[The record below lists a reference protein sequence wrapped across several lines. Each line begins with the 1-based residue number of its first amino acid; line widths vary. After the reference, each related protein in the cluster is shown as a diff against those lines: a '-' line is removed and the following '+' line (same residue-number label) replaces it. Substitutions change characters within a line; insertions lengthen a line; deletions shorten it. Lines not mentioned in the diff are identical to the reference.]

1 MRTFRTTASLA
12 LAASLALGLTACQGD
27 DAPGTI
33 TDYAPPTTSSSG
45 PAPSGTPSTS
55 GPSAT
60 PSSTPASTGS
70 TSSAGTRT
78 PPPDNPGPPVTAGSS
93 AEAPVKHGE
102 LAPDKAIST
111 TLSNLGSGP
120 ATRIT
125 VERLGAYSSG
135 SSSTTNLFAV
145 LRATSTERGTVT
157 VQFVLR
163 DARGDVVAIE
173 DEQVPVGGLTD
184 EIKVLSTSKT
194 LSGAE
199 TSATTVSLRVK
210 DNQPDDYATVAEVDP
225 SFSFGQN
232 DSGTPQV
239 SGRYRT
245 VGKGSAN
252 LLSVVCSD
260 SSGRTL
266 TDTGVGT
273 EKGAPAWSTFE
284 LSLDDAPTG
293 FRPARCWVGH

>member
-1 MRTFRTTASLA
+1 MRTSRTTASLA

-27 DAPGTI
+27 DAPDTI
-33 TDYAPPTTSSSG
+33 TDYAPPTTTSSG
-45 PAPSGTPSTS
+45 PAPSGPSSTS
-55 GPSAT
+55 GPSTTPGSSTAT
-60 PSSTPASTGS
+60 PSS
-70 TSSAGTRT
+70 AGTGATT
-78 PPPDNPGPPVTAGSS
+78 PPADNPGPPATGGASP
-93 AEAPVKHGE
+93 EAPVKHGE
-102 LAPDKAIST
+102 LAPDT
-111 TLSNLGSGP
+111 TVNATLGNLGPGP
-120 ATRIT
+120 ATRVT

-135 SSSTTNLFAV
+135 SSSTTNLYAV

-163 DARGDVVAIE
+163 DARGDVVAIQ

-184 EIKVLSTSKT
+184 EIKVLASSKT

-199 TSATTVSLRVK
+199 TSATRVSLRIK

-225 SFSFGQN
+225 SFSFGQT
-232 DSGTPQV
+232 DTGTPKV

-260 SSGRTL
+260 ASGRTL
-266 TDTGVGT
+266 TDSGVGE
-273 EKGAPAWSTFE
+273 EKDAPGWSTFE

-293 FRPARCWVGH
+293 FRPTRCWVGH